1 MAGAGEDEA
10 APPSPSPDRQ
20 QPMEEAAAAKR
31 SRSKN
36 HHGLADGPSF
46 RMEDLPA
53 EVQPVI
59 ISLLPLKE
67 AVRTSM
73 VSRSWTTLWRFHGDL
88 CFNEP
93 VDVDSNTD
101 DNPADQVNGTG
112 TNDQSTNQCGT
123 KITRAKFI
131 ETVNSVIQQ
140 HSGIGINKFSISCDL
155 HKEDSHH
162 LDRWIR
168 FAASSKAKIIDFD
181 LKLFDYPV
189 EEAPHF
195 PLEALDAQGSS
206 FVQSLSLAGASIKP
220 SSGICRFTV
229 LRRLVL
235 NSVQIFGDFPGLL
248 AKCSRLEDLE
258 IIRCSG
264 VDDLI
269 VPHKLDKLQKLLI
282 ARTDVQMVV
291 IHAADLAHFEY
302 EGRLIPIVLH
312 GCSKLEKATI
322 AFDTTNPSA
331 LAHAFNVIPSI
342 SPVKILI
349 VRAIISTY
357 AQSLELPLR
366 PQGMFMHLRHMTCQ
380 IVVYCRE
387 LNEDN
392 GLLQLAHWLDT
403 APQLETL
410 DLHLP
415 MQMLYLSS
423 GAFFSAE
430 VAGAEGPCMC
440 RHDHL
445 KTVFMGGFQC
455 YKSQIEL
462 ACSILGN
469 ASVLEQLTIEPR
481 LTEAPWG
488 EDDYGQNRDI
498 ESRILPGVC
507 EWAQRTSKRFG
518 KVITVLDAPLNSE

>member
-10 APPSPSPDRQ
+10 APPPSPLDR
-20 QPMEEAAAAKR
+20 QPMEEAAAAARR
-31 SRSKN
+31 SRSEH
-36 HHGLADGPSF
+36 HHGVADGPSF

-67 AVRTSM
+67 AVRTSI
-73 VSRSWTTLWRFHGDL
+73 VSRSWRMLWRFHCDL
-88 CFNEP
+88 CFNERG
-93 VDVDSNTD
+93 DVDSNTD
-101 DNPADQVNGTG
+101 DNSADQVNGTG

-140 HSGIGINKFSISCDL
+140 HSGVGINKFSIKCGL
-155 HKEDSHH
+155 LIEDSEH
-162 LDRWIR
+162 LDRWIE
-168 FAASSKAKIIDFD
+168 FAASSKAKTMDFD
-181 LKLFDYPV
+181 LKIFDYPV
-189 EEAPHF
+189 EEVPHF

-206 FVQSLSLAGASIKP
+206 LVQSLSLASVSIKP
-220 SSGICRFTV
+220 SSGICRFTI

-235 NSVQIFGDFPGLL
+235 KSVQIFGDFPGLL
-248 AKCSRLEDLE
+248 ANCSRLEDLE

-264 VDDLI
+264 VDDFI
-269 VPHKLDKLQKLLI
+269 VPNRLDKLQNLLI
-282 ARTDVQMVV
+282 AGTDVQMVV

-322 AFDTTNPSA
+322 AFDTTNPYA
-331 LAHAFNVIPSI
+331 LAHAFNIITSI

-392 GLLQLAHWLDT
+392 GLLQLAHWLDA
-403 APQLETL
+403 APRLETL
-410 DLHLP
+410 HLH
-415 MQMLYLSS
+415 MHYLSP

-469 ASVLEQLTIEPR
+469 AFVLEQLTIEPR
-481 LTEAPWG
+481 LTEAIWG
-488 EDDYGQNRDI
+488 DKSYQWNIGLE
-498 ESRILPGVC
+498 RILPRVC

-518 KVITVLDAPLNSE
+518 KVITVLDAPLHSE